1 MFEDG
6 TFPRD
11 ADVVDDSDP
20 TFASAIKKNRGEA
33 PTPRQPRIVEPVLPV
48 IDFAALTAERMR
60 GKPRV
65 EDLPF

>member
-1 MFEDG
+1 MDDG

-11 ADVVDDSDP
+11 ADIEQPDP
-20 TFASAIKKNRGEA
+20 TFESALVRNRGK
-33 PTPRQPRIVEPVLPV
+33 PVRREPVERPLPV
-48 IDFAALTAERMR
+48 IDFAALTAARMA